1 MDNGFV
7 LSWKKSRMRHDRRR
21 VKYTMIVA
29 PQRYHGKPSALG
41 EGEASLRTLVERFYE
56 LLGTKAS
63 ERKLAR
69 DTAIVEQLLGEGF
82 DMHDIGFAVEWAVGS
97 VKGVKSFGLIPYIMH
112 QAMKARSDGQGA
124 EEAKREA
131 EARIDEQLRR
141 EQAERDRRQRLVEL
155 RASLPA
161 DTLEAL
167 RRRAEEALATDG
179 ANSTR
184 LGYDVLVKIK
194 LDELLEREFMP
205 TDVSDD
211 GGHGRSA
218 VT

>member
-1 MDNGFV
+1 M
-7 LSWKKSRMRHDRRR
+7 
-21 VKYTMIVA
+21 
-29 PQRYHGKPSALG
+29 
-41 EGEASLRTLVERFYE
+41 
-56 LLGTKAS
+56 
-63 ERKLAR
+63 
-69 DTAIVEQLLGEGF
+69 EQLLGEGF
-82 DMHDIGFAVEWAVGS
+82 GIQDVTFAVEWAVGHIQ
-97 VKGVKSFGLIPYIMH
+97 GVKSFGLIPYIMH
-112 QAMKARSDGQGA
+112 QALRARDNAESA

-131 EARIDEQLRR
+131 EARIDGQLRH
-141 EQAERDRRQRLVEL
+141 EQVERDRRRRLVEI

-179 ANSTR
+179 TDRPR

-211 GGHGRSA
+211 GGHGESA